1 MAAGLRHSG
10 IPTKG
15 VGRPN
20 VAKTLPKALPA
31 DLVAALLAA
40 LSSESEPRRRSEW
53 TKRDRTLI
61 LTGLRADEM
70 LRANVGDLRR
80 TDDGPS
86 YMFAARA
93 ARTGGSRSNQTL
105 RRPV

>member
-1 MAAGLRHSG
+1 MALRLSDRGRDQTRLRSHGLLRA
-10 IPTKG
+10 
-15 VGRPN
+15 RPK

-53 TKRDRTLI
+53 TKRDRALI

-70 LRANVGDLRR
+70 LRANVCG
-80 TDDGPS
+80 
-86 YMFAARA
+86 
-93 ARTGGSRSNQTL
+93 
-105 RRPV
+105 